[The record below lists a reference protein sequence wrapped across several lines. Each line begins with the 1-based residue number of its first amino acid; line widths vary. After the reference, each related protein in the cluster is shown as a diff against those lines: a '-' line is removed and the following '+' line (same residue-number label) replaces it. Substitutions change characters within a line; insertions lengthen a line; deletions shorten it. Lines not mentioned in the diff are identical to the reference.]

1 MSEERART
9 PSVWCAKIAKIDA
22 ILVRIAD
29 AVNMQLIASLEF
41 LGWLNPD
48 SQFEHVMRA
57 KEGRR
62 WLRSQPGH
70 VIETTRH
77 TLYLCIRKISF
88 GSLPQQGAR
97 PSSMPGPVRFRAICA
112 ARPSIDDPG
121 CWQSPRK
128 LSGEEIIE
136 NHRK

>member
-1 MSEERART
+1 M
-9 PSVWCAKIAKIDA
+9 
-22 ILVRIAD
+22 RIAD

-88 GSLPQQGAR
+88 GSLPQQ
-97 PSSMPGPVRFRAICA
+97 VCF
-112 ARPSIDDPG
+112 
-121 CWQSPRK
+121 
-128 LSGEEIIE
+128 LVYSGLKDE
-136 NHRK
+136 KVFP